1 MFGAQTRS
9 PAKWGGDRNDPPKR
23 LRYTPGKGKVPEFSE
38 FPRWGPC
45 RTILLVWEK
54 KTKKSANILKLE
66 VDRFSCSLWWF
77 SKFFFIF
84 TPDLRERIQNLTSA

>member
-9 PAKWGGDRNDPPKR
+9 PAEWGGDHDPPKR
-23 LRYTPGKGKVPEFSE
+23 LRYTPAGKVPEFSE

-54 KTKKSANILKLE
+54 TKKSANILKLE
-66 VDRFSCSLWWF
+66 VDRLLVLCGGN
-77 SKFFFIF
+77 SKIF
-84 TPDLRERIQNLTSA
+84 YFHPKPKGNDPI